1 MNKDE
6 RLYAFIVSRTSR
18 SRSYVRRFSI
28 HKRWV
33 KASALFAAL
42 LFCAAAYGVYGLT
55 QQVTQAR
62 IEEEND
68 RLRVENE
75 RQRQKL
81 QKLENRV
88 DAIESDA
95 RRLSEQSG
103 ITHDGQDGADT
114 QGTSGDGADTQSASG
129 NGAGGPALKLDESA
143 VEALEARAAR
153 LEEDLK
159 VYEAALRE
167 RERIPSIWPV
177 EGGMSDGFG
186 IRSNPFGGGSSEF
199 HPGQDITAPPGTPV
213 AVTADGVVAQA
224 GWQSGYGQVVVVDHG
239 NGLTTRYGHLSKIE
253 VAVGQQLKRGD
264 EVGLV
269 GSTGRSTGPH
279 LHYEV
284 RIGDVAVSPLH
295 YLPAR

>member
-1 MNKDE
+1 MNRDE

-33 KASALFAAL
+33 KASAFAAAA
-42 LFCAAAYGVYGLT
+42 LFCAAAYGVYGMT
-55 QQVTQAR
+55 QQAVHMR
-62 IEEEND
+62 IEEENN
-68 RLRVENE
+68 RLRMENE

-88 DAIESDA
+88 DAIETDA

-103 ITHDGQDGADT
+103 VSREEEGASTH
-114 QGTSGDGADTQSASG
+114 
-129 NGAGGPALKLDESA
+129 GAGGPALRLDEAS

-153 LEEDLK
+153 LEEDLQ
-159 VYEAALRE
+159 VYAVALRE
-167 RERIPSIWPV
+167 RERIPSIWLV
-177 EGGMSDGFG
+177 EGGLSDGFG
-186 IRSNPFGGGSSEF
+186 IRSNPFGGSSSEF

-213 AVTADGVVAQA
+213 AAAADGTVAQA
-224 GWQSGYGQVVVVDHG
+224 GWQSGYGQVVVIDHG
-239 NGLTTRYGHLSKIE
+239 NGLTTRYGHLSKTE
-253 VAVGQQLKRGD
+253 VAVGQALKRG
-264 EVGLV
+264 EELGQV

-284 RIGDVAVSPLH
+284 RISDVAVSPLH

>member
-1 MNKDE
+1 MNRDE

-33 KASALFAAL
+33 KASACAAAA
-42 LFCAAAYGVYGLT
+42 LFCAAAYGVYGMT
-55 QQVTQAR
+55 QQAAHMR
-62 IEEEND
+62 IEQENN
-68 RLRVENE
+68 RLRIENE

-88 DAIESDA
+88 DAIETDA
-95 RRLSEQSG
+95 RRLSEKSG
-103 ITHDGQDGADT
+103 VSRDEDEGA
-114 QGTSGDGADTQSASG
+114 SAH
-129 NGAGGPALKLDESA
+129 GAGGPELKLDASS

-153 LEEDLK
+153 LEEDLQ
-159 VYEAALRE
+159 VYAVALRE

-177 EGGMSDGFG
+177 EGGLSDGFG
-186 IRSNPFGGGSSEF
+186 IRGNPFGGGSSEF

-213 AVTADGVVAQA
+213 VAAADGTVAQA
-224 GWQSGYGQVVVVDHG
+224 GWQSGYGQVVVIDHG

-253 VAVGQQLKRGD
+253 VSVGQELKRG
-264 EVGLV
+264 EELGQV

-295 YLPAR
+295 YLPER

>member
-1 MNKDE
+1 MNRDE
-6 RLYAFIVSRTSR
+6 RLYASIVSRTSR

-33 KASALFAAL
+33 KASAFAAAA
-42 LFCAAAYGVYGLT
+42 LFCAAAYGVYGMT
-55 QQVTQAR
+55 QQAVHMR
-62 IEEEND
+62 IEEENN
-68 RLRVENE
+68 RLRMENE

-88 DAIESDA
+88 DAIETDA

-103 ITHDGQDGADT
+103 VSREEEGASTH
-114 QGTSGDGADTQSASG
+114 
-129 NGAGGPALKLDESA
+129 GAGGPALRLDEAS

-153 LEEDLK
+153 LEEDLQ
-159 VYEAALRE
+159 VYAVALRE

-177 EGGMSDGFG
+177 EGGLSDGFG
-186 IRSNPFGGGSSEF
+186 IRSNPFGGSSSEF

-213 AVTADGVVAQA
+213 AAAADGTVAQA
-224 GWQSGYGQVVVVDHG
+224 GWQSGYGQVVVIDHG

-253 VAVGQQLKRGD
+253 AAVGQALKRGED
-264 EVGLV
+264 VGQV

-284 RIGDVAVSPLH
+284 RISDVAVSPLH

>member
-1 MNKDE
+1 MNRDE

-33 KASALFAAL
+33 KASAFAAAA
-42 LFCAAAYGVYGLT
+42 LFCAAAYGVYGMT
-55 QQVTQAR
+55 QQAAHMR
-62 IEEEND
+62 IEQENN
-68 RLRVENE
+68 RLRIENE

-88 DAIESDA
+88 DAIETDA
-95 RRLSEQSG
+95 RRLSEKSG
-103 ITHDGQDGADT
+103 VSREDEEGA
-114 QGTSGDGADTQSASG
+114 SAH
-129 NGAGGPALKLDESA
+129 GAGGPELKLDEAS

-153 LEEDLK
+153 LEEDLQ
-159 VYEAALRE
+159 VYAVALRE

-177 EGGMSDGFG
+177 EGGLSDGFG
-186 IRSNPFGGGSSEF
+186 IRGNPFGGGSSEF

-213 AVTADGVVAQA
+213 VAAADGMVAQA
-224 GWQSGYGQVVVVDHG
+224 GWQSGYGQVVVIDHG

-253 VAVGQQLKRGD
+253 VAVGQELKRG
-264 EVGLV
+264 EELGQV

-295 YLPAR
+295 YLPER